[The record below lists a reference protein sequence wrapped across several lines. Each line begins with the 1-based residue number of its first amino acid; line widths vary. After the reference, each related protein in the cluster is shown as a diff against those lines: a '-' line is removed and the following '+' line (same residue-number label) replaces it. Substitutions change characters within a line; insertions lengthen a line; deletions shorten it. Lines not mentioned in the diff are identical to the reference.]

1 MSVRP
6 VAERQSNPLSGLE
19 RYMYRSVIL
28 IVALLTINMSARSE
42 EAPTAFPRRVQ
53 GIFFPP
59 LAETAPR
66 SETDCADRRKAVC
79 EDPCKQWANGQSDF
93 QYSYDHC
100 VQICPKQPVFCR

>member
-1 MSVRP
+1 
-6 VAERQSNPLSGLE
+6 
-19 RYMYRSVIL
+19 MYQSVIL
-28 IVALLTINMSARSE
+28 IVALLTMNTSARSE
-42 EAPTAFPRRVQ
+42 DVPTANSPSRVQ
-53 GIFFPP
+53 GFFFPP

-93 QYSYDHC
+93 QYSYGHC